1 MIWLRCYCSRK
12 GDRLIIRRCFS
23 LGKDQKRLHL
33 NGHDRVLAPISYGGV
48 GKMCAEGRTKQG
60 EAAYTDGLDSPQI
73 LQKEENSV
81 RFGRGFPKKHS
92 RRAVWE
98 QGTGGKSSQR
108 RGAACD
114 FLGGREPLCQNRGSL
129 LRIKFQSLGF
139 IKSRRVFQSK
149 SRNRGERP
157 CGDFQK
163 PPLEKRQT
171 APYNSLMT

>member
-1 MIWLRCYCSRK
+1 MTESLPLYPMAEWGKCVQREGQNREKQHILMGLILRKFYRK
-12 GDRLIIRRCFS
+12 KKILSDS
-23 LGKDQKRLHL
+23 
-33 NGHDRVLAPISYGGV
+33 
-48 GKMCAEGRTKQG
+48 G
-60 EAAYTDGLDSPQI
+60 EVFQRNTAAG
-73 LQKEENSV
+73 
-81 RFGRGFPKKHS
+81 RFGSRGMD
-92 RRAVWE
+92 
-98 QGTGGKSSQR
+98 GKSSQR

-171 APYNSLMT
+171 APYNSLMTQTKGQT